1 MPDSSDFR
9 SAFGPISQRLGL
21 PLRQVDIAWLGTL
34 TSVLKPLGV
43 TPARA
48 AALFFIEHN
57 PGCSQARLGD
67 ALRINRPSTVRAVDE
82 LVALGA
88 IERRKVKATSRDNAL
103 FLTDVG
109 KELHR
114 RIDALTFDHEAEFF
128 APLTTSE
135 RACFRNLLLK
145 LL

>member
-1 MPDSSDFR
+1 MPDTSGFR
-9 SAFGPISQRLGL
+9 SAFGSIGERLGL

-34 TSVLKPLGV
+34 TAMLKPLGV

-67 ALRINRPSTVRAVDE
+67 ALRINRPSTARAVDE

-88 IERRKVKATSRDNAL
+88 IERRKARTTARDNAL
-103 FLTDVG
+103 FLTDFG
-109 KELHR
+109 IDLHR
-114 RIDALTFDHEAEFF
+114 RIDALTVNHEAEFF
-128 APLTTSE
+128 APLTVDE
-135 RACFRNLLLK
+135 RARFRTLLLK